1 MTKVYANGRSILHK
15 GSGNTHTSA
24 APDVC
29 KVPTPGGPVP
39 TPFVNSAQDSM
50 LIKGSKS
57 VTINGHPVALTD
69 SELSVSSGDEPG
81 TAGGLIS
88 SKVKG
93 KMAWGSGSV
102 DVKIEGKGVVRFLD
116 VTLHNGNTYN
126 TTFISNGQTAFAYGD
141 DTQCTACGKS
151 VESHRVHETD
161 EVVALSE
168 AVFMELMKRLH
179 EQRPFIEKYLQLREE
194 RKQANAN
201 LTKMIQERHGSAG
214 VPQMEKQMQQIH
226 AQLKG
231 GAQNKRE
238 LHAALTSINNEVTTI
253 KSNIKTEM
261 APLQTNIA
269 ATIDKLSQEMDK
281 INSKLTEMGPILR
294 LDAKLG
300 TFALGYMVGVC
311 VCKCPKNP
319 RILATCSGTPTPGF
333 RQAVSAT
340 PFELVE
346 RFQMSQ
352 RQQQKVA
359 NDGRKSWECAAPK
372 LLQAGGAG
380 GHKVRTMSERYF
392 SPLLD
397 IKVAVVHERTEG
409 KNSPSKRES
418 VEFGHGQTVPSC
430 ETCQEL
436 VPEMLCSNHKECA

>member
-1 MTKVYANGRSILHK
+1 MTKVYANGRSIIHK

-50 LIKGSKS
+50 LTKGSKS

-88 SKVKG
+88 SKFKG
-93 KMAWGSGSV
+93 KLAWGSGSV

-126 TTFISNGQTAFAYGD
+126 TAFLSNGRTAFAYGD

-179 EQRPFIEKYLQLREE
+179 EQRPLIEKYLQLREE
-194 RKQANAN
+194 RKQATAKLENESQA
-201 LTKMIQERHGSAG
+201 RAFSAG
-214 VPQMEKQMQQIH
+214 IPQLETEMRQLQAKLNEEVANKRDLYTALSSVKGKITAARDKIKKEM
-226 AQLKG
+226 AQLK
-231 GAQNKRE
+231 ADIQTVVAR
-238 LHAALTSINNEVTTI
+238 LT
-253 KSNIKTEM
+253 
-261 APLQTNIA
+261 
-269 ATIDKLSQEMDK
+269 QEMEEINAKLERMKPVLRMDK
-281 INSKLTEMGPILR
+281 
-294 LDAKLG
+294 KLG
-300 TFALGYMVGVC
+300 TFTGGYMVGVC
-311 VCKCPKNP
+311 ICKCPQSP
-319 RILATCSGTPTPGF
+319 RMLVACSGEPESGF
-333 RQAVSAT
+333 REAVAAT

-346 RFQMSQ
+346 GLQMSQ
-352 RQQQKVA
+352 RQREGLASEGRQK
-359 NDGRKSWECAAPK
+359 WECAAPQ
-372 LLQAGGAG
+372 LLQAGGTG
-380 GHKVRTMSERYF
+380 GHKVRTMSERF
-392 SPLLD
+392 FTPMQRTT
-397 IKVAVVHERTEG
+397 VEVVHQRTT
-409 KNSPSKRES
+409 NSHSRRGP
-418 VEFGHGQTVPSC
+418 VEFSHGETVPSC
-430 ETCQEL
+430 ETCQKL
-436 VPEMLCSNHKECA
+436 IPEMLCENHKECA

>member
-50 LIKGSKS
+50 LTKGSKS
-57 VTINGHPVALTD
+57 VTINGYPVALTD
-69 SELSVSSGDEPG
+69 SELSISSGDEPG

-88 SKVKG
+88 SKFKG

-179 EQRPFIEKYLQLREE
+179 EQRPLIEKYLQLREE
-194 RKQANAN
+194 RKQANAK
-201 LTKMIQERHGSAG
+201 LEKESQARTLSAG
-214 VPQMEKQMQQIH
+214 IPQMVEEMERIH
-226 AQLKG
+226 EQLRG
-231 GAQNKRE
+231 TTLNKRE
-238 LHAALTSINNEVTTI
+238 LHTALTSIKNKVATI
-253 KSNIKTEM
+253 KSNIKAEM
-261 APLQTNIA
+261 APLQADIK
-269 ATIDKLSQEMDK
+269 ATVDRLTQEMDE
-281 INSKLTEMGPILR
+281 INIRLKGMKPVLR
-294 LDAKLG
+294 RDEKLG
-300 TFALGYMVGVC
+300 TFVEGYMVGIC
-311 VCKCPKNP
+311 VCKCPQKS
-319 RILATCSGTPTPGF
+319 RMLATCSGEPTPGF
-333 RQAVSAT
+333 REAVAAT

-346 RFQMSQ
+346 GFQISERQ
-352 RQQQKVA
+352 REEVKRD
-359 NDGRKSWECAAPK
+359 NRKTWECAAPK
-372 LLQAGGAG
+372 LLQAGGAE

-392 SPLLD
+392 SPILGTT
-397 IKVAVVHERTEG
+397 VGVVHERTVG
-409 KNSPSKRES
+409 NQSRREP
-418 VEFGHGQTVPSC
+418 VEFGHGETVPSC
-430 ETCQEL
+430 ETCQKL
-436 VPEMLCSNHKECA
+436 IPEMLCDNQKECA